1 LKEILK
7 SMLENALGK
16 FSPGE
21 LLPMAKELPWTL
33 EVPRRPEHGDYATN
47 LALVLGSKKGE
58 RAMDIAKG
66 ILENLADPKGYLE
79 RVEVAPPG
87 FINLFLNR
95 GKLLEKVKEVVQE
108 GVNYGR
114 SSLQEEVKVLVE
126 FVSANPT
133 GPLHVGHGRGA
144 ALGSALAN
152 LLEAAGYKVT
162 KEYYVND
169 MGRQMEVLGRSL
181 YIRYLQLLGE
191 DVDMPEDHYRG
202 EYMVDLAKELFSLF
216 GDELRGKG
224 EVEALE
230 ACRHFASSRILEG
243 IRKDLEEFRVTYDR
257 WFHESSLYEEGR
269 VQSHLERLR
278 EKGLVYERDG
288 AQWFKSTEFGDEKDR
303 VVVRKDGRTTYL
315 ASDIAYH
322 ADKLE
327 RGYQRLVDIWGADHH
342 GYVPRMKGVMQALG
356 ADPSC
361 LNIVLVQMVSLL
373 RDGIPVAM
381 STRAGEFA
389 TLREVMEEVGV
400 DAARYIFLMRSPDSH
415 LDFDLELAK
424 KQEKENPV
432 YYVQYAHARI
442 CSIER
447 EARERGVELPKV
459 EEADLTLLQ
468 LPEEWELI
476 KQIVGYPDLVRE
488 AAEAMEPHRLT
499 FFLDGLA
506 AQFHAY
512 YNRGWLE
519 PQARVICSDPE
530 LTKAR
535 LLLVRAVKQV
545 LWNALTILGVS
556 APEKM

>member
-1 LKEILK
+1 
-7 SMLENALGK
+7 MLENALGK

-216 GDELRGKG
+216 GDELRGKE

-257 WFHESSLYEEGR
+257 WFHESSLYEEKRFSPIWRGSGKKAWSMR
-269 VQSHLERLR
+269 GMELSGSKAPSSETR
-278 EKGLVYERDG
+278 
-288 AQWFKSTEFGDEKDR
+288 
-303 VVVRKDGRTTYL
+303 RT
-315 ASDIAYH
+315 
-322 ADKLE
+322 
-327 RGYQRLVDIWGADHH
+327 G
-342 GYVPRMKGVMQALG
+342 
-356 ADPSC
+356 
-361 LNIVLVQMVSLL
+361 
-373 RDGIPVAM
+373 
-381 STRAGEFA
+381 
-389 TLREVMEEVGV
+389 
-400 DAARYIFLMRSPDSH
+400 
-415 LDFDLELAK
+415 
-424 KQEKENPV
+424 
-432 YYVQYAHARI
+432 
-442 CSIER
+442 
-447 EARERGVELPKV
+447 
-459 EEADLTLLQ
+459 
-468 LPEEWELI
+468 
-476 KQIVGYPDLVRE
+476 
-488 AAEAMEPHRLT
+488 
-499 FFLDGLA
+499 
-506 AQFHAY
+506 
-512 YNRGWLE
+512 
-519 PQARVICSDPE
+519 
-530 LTKAR
+530 
-535 LLLVRAVKQV
+535 
-545 LWNALTILGVS
+545 
-556 APEKM
+556 

>member
-1 LKEILK
+1 
-7 SMLENALGK
+7 
-16 FSPGE
+16 
-21 LLPMAKELPWTL
+21 
-33 EVPRRPEHGDYATN
+33 VPRRPEHGDYATN

-66 ILENLADPKGYLE
+66 VLENLADPKGYLE

-216 GDELRGKG
+216 GDELRGKE

-519 PQARVICSDPE
+519 PQARVICPDPE